1 MLSLLEQCR
10 LCPRNCNINRIR
22 GERGFC
28 QAGDTVR
35 LGRAALHHWEEPCLS
50 GERGSGAVF
59 FSYCTLRCVYCQN
72 TQISHHQGGI
82 EVSIPRLAEI
92 FRDLEKQGAHNLNLV
107 TPTHYV
113 PQIITALQLARE
125 QGLTLPVVYNTS
137 GYEKPETIELLKGY
151 VDIYLPDFKYFLSE
165 SAGRY
170 SSAPN
175 YPEVAKAALDAM
187 VEQVG
192 APIFGSDGMMKK
204 GVIVRH
210 LVLPEH
216 EEESRAILSYLVK
229 RYGDRIWISLM
240 SQYTPFAAV
249 ERYPELN
256 RRVSRAVYD
265 ALIDYAV
272 DLGLENCFIQEEG
285 AAEESFIPAFNGEG
299 CL

>member
-1 MLSLLEQCR
+1 
-10 LCPRNCNINRIR
+10 
-22 GERGFC
+22 
-28 QAGDTVR
+28 
-35 LGRAALHHWEEPCLS
+35 
-50 GERGSGAVF
+50 
-59 FSYCTLRCVYCQN
+59 
-72 TQISHHQGGI
+72 
-82 EVSIPRLAEI
+82 
-92 FRDLEKQGAHNLNLV
+92 
-107 TPTHYV
+107 
-113 PQIITALQLARE
+113 
-125 QGLTLPVVYNTS
+125 
-137 GYEKPETIELLKGY
+137 

>member
-10 LCPRNCNINRIR
+10 LCPRNCNINRSR

-28 QAGDTVR
+28 RAGDTVR

-82 EVSIPRLAEI
+82 EVSIPHLAEI

-151 VDIYLPDFKYFLSE
+151 VDIYLPDFKYFSSE

-192 APIFGSDGMMKK
+192 APIFDSDGMMKK

-256 RRVSRAVYD
+256 RRVSRGVYD